1 MSRAGEVIENP
12 MAVAR
17 AVVRIGAEQTGGE
30 LLGVDLYIRPA
41 IEERTLKIIRDSR
54 PPMASYV
61 GVTVEVIVRMEN
73 CSLIRYQEREF
84 VVSTDDLL
92 EFEDGESA
100 ALAA

>member
-41 IEERTLKIIRDSR
+41 IEERTLKII
-54 PPMASYV
+54 
-61 GVTVEVIVRMEN
+61 
-73 CSLIRYQEREF
+73 
-84 VVSTDDLL
+84 
-92 EFEDGESA
+92 
-100 ALAA
+100 